1 MRTIRSTLTT
11 FTLATV
17 VLAVYGCDGAL
28 RTSPIDDPTFLS
40 DPFTTDA
47 TTYTAAKQQGPT
59 PDVSVYQF
67 RVVAK
72 YTNATSLPI
81 RLPSC
86 AGASAQPI
94 YAVVYADQ
102 LTPQGIAYNAPAA
115 CASGAQS
122 ILVPPGTTR
131 EDTFDVKG
139 PNTFDA
145 ATGQPTNTVVQGRFR
160 IFFSAQSCT
169 AGGKCVAAAE
179 SQQYST
185 AFTVKLGT

>member
-11 FTLATV
+11 FTLAIA
-17 VLAVYGCDGAL
+17 VLAVYGCEGAL
-28 RTSPIDDPTFLS
+28 RTSPIDDGNFLS

-72 YTNATSLPI
+72 YTNSTSLPI
-81 RLPSC
+81 QLPSC
-86 AGASAQPI
+86 AAASGQPI

-102 LTPQGIAYNAPAA
+102 LTPQGIAYNPAA
-115 CASGAQS
+115 CPGGGQS
-122 ILVPPGTTR
+122 IIVQPGATR
-131 EDTFDVKG
+131 EDTYDVKG

-145 ATGQPTNTVVQGRFR
+145 ATGQPTSTVVQGRFR
-160 IFFSAQSCT
+160 LFFSAQSCT
-169 AGGKCVAAAE
+169 SGGKCVAASEA
-179 SQQYST
+179 QQYST
-185 AFTVKLGT
+185 AFTVRLGS